1 MWKQFGTK
9 VVIVVAWKDTKG
21 KLMAGMDDFN
31 DELEDGTAFPE
42 WESIQDKWSSY
53 ATDVFDTKEI
63 VDGEEINK
71 GVGGNRRVQKGKKR
85 PPVAPPTLEDGT
97 PQIPNI
103 LDMHASEKDII
114 SKVKFHVWVMPE
126 DEKILE
132 VLGLSKRKTAVL
144 PVPVQFPKGNNTS
157 IGMGW
162 LFLEALM
169 RLTKHII
176 ESTGFKGIIKSWS
189 RRESNVLWRARGGHV
204 DLWYIPFTYYSIF
217 ACQLGPR
224 YTSIQMSLVSRDF
237 WGIRGHH
244 ADLWY
249 MMSVL
254 YSVLA
259 HQLGPR

>member
-114 SKVKFHVWVMPE
+114 SKVK
-126 DEKILE
+126 KRY
-132 VLGLSKRKTAVL
+132 GLSKIFVCLQAYNFTMYAM
-144 PVPVQFPKGNNTS
+144 NNQKIHIDANKKIPT
-157 IGMGW
+157 
-162 LFLEALM
+162 LEASEIGL
-169 RLTKHII
+169 
-176 ESTGFKGIIKSWS
+176 IKALLF
-189 RRESNVLWRARGGHV
+189 N
-204 DLWYIPFTYYSIF
+204 
-217 ACQLGPR
+217 
-224 YTSIQMSLVSRDF
+224 
-237 WGIRGHH
+237 
-244 ADLWY
+244 
-249 MMSVL
+249 
-254 YSVLA
+254 
-259 HQLGPR
+259 

>member
-1 MWKQFGTK
+1 
-9 VVIVVAWKDTKG
+9 
-21 KLMAGMDDFN
+21 MAVSP
-31 DELEDGTAFPE
+31 L
-42 WESIQDKWSSY
+42 
-53 ATDVFDTKEI
+53 
-63 VDGEEINK
+63 
-71 GVGGNRRVQKGKKR
+71 
-85 PPVAPPTLEDGT
+85 T
-97 PQIPNI
+97 PW
-103 LDMHASEKDII
+103 
-114 SKVKFHVWVMPE
+114 FHVWVMPE

-204 DLWYIPFTYYSIF
+204 DLWY
-217 ACQLGPR
+217 
-224 YTSIQMSLVSRDF
+224 TSIQMSLVSRDF